1 MRQKIFLL
9 IALLC
14 AVVQGAWA
22 QTEVGTEEALREAIG
37 STGSNKSVK
46 MTADIPL
53 SSRLVIENGKNVTLD
68 LNGHKLSRSLEGY
81 ADDGNVIRVE
91 TGGQLTVKDSSGE
104 DRGQITGGKAIN
116 GGGICNHGTLT
127 IEGGSI
133 FYCSASGSGGG
144 IYNAPATADG
154 YPTTLTIKG
163 GTVTGN
169 TCGDRGAG
177 IFNYPGCVLNMQGE
191 VSIGENWKDG
201 GQYSNLYLDGESV
214 INVTGALTG
223 SHIGVSIEQSGRT
236 ITKDYKKY
244 NPTTDETTIF
254 SSDNSQFSIAQDGD
268 ELLYGKSITFN
279 MRSWDETNKQV
290 VTTQVTKVCTPIEGS
305 HPGGWITLTDGYY
318 AVSSYTEYEAL
329 TIAGSHVHLI
339 LADGCNLD
347 CRHIK
352 LEEPYGLSI
361 YSQSD
366 GDSEGKITVRN
377 YNFPDNMMPVFKYAA
392 AIGSGTK
399 NIHMGTLYIHGGI
412 IYAEASPKK
421 DDGQGA
427 GIGGA
432 TKSGIGAGGLTIY
445 GGKVGAYG
453 SYYGAGIGGGYEGTQ
468 NGPVTIYGGKVIA
481 EASYVGAG
489 IGGGG
494 TNAFDVGGHGGLVKI
509 YGGEVTARAFR
520 DTNEL
525 RSQGEGAGIGAG
537 MRGMAGEVHI
547 YGGDVKAYG
556 RMYSAGIGGS
566 KARGGGSCE
575 ITGGTVYVMGGYDS
589 GWTPY
594 SCPVI
599 GGGSSGE
606 GSDVTITG
614 GTVKLQKLYD
624 DHYCPL
630 IGGGEDQDNGTL
642 VVGPGMKVR
651 ARKEGEESLT
661 TVEDANRRVDIL
673 QDLSATYAEIEPC
686 DHQGTGS
693 TYTYADK
700 DYHNIT
706 CKACGYTGQE
716 AHSFDGDNPCA
727 CGKQHD
733 ATADLWD
740 VTMYRATGAA
750 STNYAYHEVMKV
762 VKGQTFTIPAV
773 NATQGL
779 TLMGYTTSWSE
790 GNGIEMK
797 DTEEATLLAAGTVV
811 TPEANMNFYPR
822 YRYRYV
828 PTWTWDDDNATANL
842 SIKCSA
848 LSSEAVNVSNI
859 NYSTDGEVK
868 TATATYDHNGATYTF
883 TDTYILPVE
892 SLALQDAASNE
903 ETLESYWDRKVNTL
917 TLSGRTLYK
926 DGGWNTLCLP
936 FNLSEEQLASDACP
950 LKDATIK
957 TLDSSSFADGTLML
971 NFTNATSIE
980 AGKPYLVKWASGGN
994 TEGPT
999 FKNVTINNTLTDI
1012 TTEYV
1017 DFIGSFS
1024 PVSLEANDKS
1034 VLYLGAD
1041 NKLYYPSTGMTVGSC
1056 RGYFQLLGL
1065 TAGEPSAPQ
1074 QAPARAFVLN
1084 FGDGEPSAISTLRA
1098 DTVPAADG
1106 IYTLDGR
1113 RLTGKPTAKGLYIVN
1128 GKKIIIK

>member
-1 MRQKIFLL
+1 MTKKLFLL
-9 IALLC
+9 TVALLC

-22 QTEVGTEEALREAIG
+22 QTEVKSETELRAVIDA
-37 STGSNKSVK
+37 TGSYKSVK
-46 MTADIPL
+46 MTADIQL
-53 SSRLVIENGKNVTLD
+53 GSHLVIENGKNVTLD
-68 LNGHKLSRSLEGY
+68 LNGHKLSRSLTDY
-81 ADDGNVIRVE
+81 ADDGNVVRVE
-91 TGGQLTVKDSSGE
+91 VGGQLTVKDGSGNIS
-104 DRGQITGGKAIN
+104 GQITGGKAIN
-116 GGGICNHGTLT
+116 
-127 IEGGSI
+127 
-133 FYCSASGSGGG
+133 GGG

-154 YPTTLTIKG
+154 YPTSLTIKG

-177 IFNYPGCVLNMQGE
+177 IFNYPGCVLNMQGTVD
-191 VSIGENWKDG
+191 VSGNTKGSEAN
-201 GQYSNLYLDGESV
+201 NVYLDGETV
-214 INVTGALTG
+214 FTVTGALMG
-223 SHIGVSIEQSGRT
+223 STIGVSILQSGRT

-244 NPTTDETTIF
+244 NPTTDGATIF

-279 MRSWDETNKQV
+279 VRSWDETSKQV
-290 VTTQVTKVCTPIEGS
+290 VTTQVTKVSTPIEGNN
-305 HPGGWITLTDGYY
+305 PDGWMTLTNGYY
-318 AVSSYTEYEAL
+318 VVTGNVEYQAL
-329 TIAGSHVHLI
+329 TIVGSDVHLI

-366 GDSEGKITVRN
+366 SDSEGKITVRN
-377 YNFPDNMMPVFKYAA
+377 YNYPDNMMPVFKYAA
-392 AIGSGTK
+392 AIGSGTE

-412 IYAEASPKK
+412 IYAEASPKN
-421 DDGQGA
+421 DDGHGA

-453 SYYGAGIGGGYEGTQ
+453 SYYGAGIGGGYTGTQ

-589 GWTPY
+589 GWMPY

-624 DHYCPL
+624 DDYCPL

-642 VVGPGMKVR
+642 VIGPGMKVR
-651 ARKEGEESLT
+651 ARKAGEESLT
-661 TVEDANRRVDIL
+661 TVEDANGRVDIL
-673 QDLSATYAEIEPC
+673 QDLFAAYAEIEPC

-693 TYTYADK
+693 TYTYADE

-716 AHSFDGDNPCA
+716 AHSYDGDKPCA

-733 ATADLWD
+733 ATADLWT
-740 VTMYRATGAA
+740 VMLHRATGAA
-750 STNYAYHEVMKV
+750 STSHADRVPMMV
-762 VKGQTFTIPAV
+762 VKGQPLAVPAV
-773 NATQGL
+773 NATEGL
-779 TLMGYTTSWSE
+779 RLLGYVEAAEAPEGIMMLESE
-790 GNGIEMK
+790 QASLIKVGDEI
-797 DTEEATLLAAGTVV
+797 
-811 TPEANMNFYPR
+811 TPSADMNLYAR
-822 YRYRYV
+822 YGYV
-828 PTWTWDDDNATANL
+828 FKSEWTWAADASSASVTL
-842 SIKCSA
+842 SHAA
-848 LSSEAVNVSNI
+848 LSNDVTMS
-859 NYSTDGEVK
+859 STDGLVTITPKEQK
-868 TATATYDHNGATYTF
+868 DEAGIIIGKHYTATCAFTMNGYEYTF
-883 TDTYILPVE
+883 INSYQLPDV
-892 SLALQDAASNE
+892 SLMDNDDNGEVIDYFNGKISNV
-903 ETLESYWDRKVNTL
+903 TLE
-917 TLSGRTLYK
+917 GRTLYK

-936 FNLSEEQLASDACP
+936 FDLALEGSVLAG
-950 LKDATIK
+950 ATVK
-957 TLDSSSFADGTLML
+957 TLESSDFENSTGMLTL
-971 NFTNATSIE
+971 NFRTATSIS
-980 AGKPYLVKWASGGN
+980 AGKPYVVKWES
-994 TEGPT
+994 TESTDLENPVFYG
-999 FKNVTINNTLTDI
+999 VTIKSGAGSVSSQ
-1012 TTEYV
+1012 YV
-1017 DFIGSFS
+1017 DFVGSFS
-1024 PVSLEANDKS
+1024 PVSLTGGDRS
-1034 VLYLGAD
+1034 VLCLGAD
-1041 NKLYYPSTGMTVGSC
+1041 NTLYYPSADMTVGSC
-1056 RGYFQLLGL
+1056 RAVFKLNGI
-1065 TAGEPSAPQ
+1065 TAGDPSLSAGV
-1074 QAPARAFVLN
+1074 RGIMLN
-1084 FGDGEPSAISTLRA
+1084 FDDETTGIQEVIGVNEVGEVSDDSW
-1098 DTVPAADG
+1098 
-1106 IYTLDGR
+1106 YSLDGR
-1113 RLTGKPTAKGLYIVN
+1113 RLSGRPTAKGLYIVN
-1128 GKKIIIK
+1128 GKKMFIK